1 VRRRST
7 QAGYSSSFFKQN
19 TGSGVDQAL
28 TTGSDCLW
36 EVRII
41 PFPLAACIYLWLI
54 KLLELAFLAW
64 GIIE

>member
-1 VRRRST
+1 M
-7 QAGYSSSFFKQN
+7 
-19 TGSGVDQAL
+19 
-28 TTGSDCLW
+28 
-36 EVRII
+36 